1 MPTTSSHIFYL
12 YGAYTFLLIMW
23 IAGYQG
29 IDFKDDI
36 FYIET
41 GWAFWNGL
49 PIQFDNHLSLRWGA
63 YLYSGLFTYLLDYS
77 DRSAS
82 LITLLF
88 YGLTVTLVWWV
99 IPYNNLKKWGV
110 LFYLAHVFVIH
121 YLSKVHPDSL
131 LILWVLLVPISSLYR
146 HKNPIAASA
155 VMVLA
160 IAFGLGTKETMV
172 FMVPFVLLLFPFDY
186 YKGKKMTFYYYFI
199 GFAVLGII
207 MYLGYFYLYFHDPF
221 FQFKLLHEAE
231 NIFSVTDREEGWRN
245 LLSRLTYRPI
255 HSLVDNYYWLWMV
268 MAIPSWYYGAKYQ
281 KTIHIEFALCNS
293 LLLLGFW
300 FMTSSLDSYQPVQLN
315 PRYLIIMI
323 APLSVSIASGIIF
336 WIQNETWRRN
346 MALLLVAGG
355 LTALFRSE
363 WLVGFFLE
371 AVAVVIYFV
380 YHKRLWLYFATL
392 MAVPIIASVQ
402 YQQQLKNYR
411 HFRNHLSTQVLEA
424 EAEKIPLFTHEFIYR
439 SSNVIL
445 REPDK
450 SYTIASL
457 YRFEEEVQQNIPD
470 RFTLFTY
477 SYYRHA
483 FPEEQVYLD
492 EFRNWI
498 RTAGFSKSTIHVDEW
513 VRIENYTR
521 GPLED

>member
-1 MPTTSSHIFYL
+1 MPTSSSHTFYL
-12 YGAYTFLLIMW
+12 YGAYTFLLILW
-23 IAGYQG
+23 VGGYQG
-29 IDFKDDI
+29 PDFADDVY
-36 FYIET
+36 YIET
-41 GWAFWNGL
+41 GRAFWNGL
-49 PIQFDNHLSLRWGA
+49 PIEFDHHLSLRWGA
-63 YLYSGLFTYLLDYS
+63 YFFSGLFTYILDYS

-82 LITLLF
+82 LTTLLF

-99 IPYNNLKKWGV
+99 IPYNNLKKWGI

-121 YLSKVHPDSL
+121 FLSKVYPDSL

-146 HKNPIAASA
+146 HTHPIMASA
-155 VMVLA
+155 VMAMA
-160 IAFGLGTKETMV
+160 IAFGLGTKETMI
-172 FMVPFVLLLFPFDY
+172 FLVPFVFLLFPFDY
-186 YKGKKMTFYYYFI
+186 SRGKKLTFYYSFV
-199 GFAVLGII
+199 GFATVGVLL
-207 MYLGYFYLYFHDPF
+207 YLSYFYIYFSDPF
-221 FQFKLLHEAE
+221 FQIRLLNDTE
-231 NIFSVTDREEGWRN
+231 NIIADQSWRS
-245 LLSRLTYRPI
+245 LLARMTYRPI
-255 HSLVDNYYWLWMV
+255 LILVDNYYWLWIV
-268 MAIPSWYYGAKYQ
+268 MAIPSWYYGVKYQ
-281 KTIHIEFALCNS
+281 KAIHIEFALCNS
-293 LLLLGFW
+293 LLLVGFW
-300 FMTSSLDSYQPVQLN
+300 LMTTSLDSYHPIELN

-323 APLSVSIASGIIF
+323 APLSVSIASGIIY
-336 WIQNETWRRN
+336 WIQNETWRLN
-346 MALLLVAGG
+346 LALLLVAGG
-355 LTALFRSE
+355 LTALFRSD
-363 WLVGFFLE
+363 WLVGFYLE

-424 EAEKIPLFTHEFIYR
+424 EAGKTPLFTHEFIYR

-450 SYTIASL
+450 SYPIASL

-483 FPEEQVYLD
+483 FPEEQIYLD

-513 VRIENYTR
+513 IRIENFSR
-521 GPLED
+521 EPLED